1 MTAGG
6 NSAIV
11 QLREVTKVYRQ
22 GAVDVRALRGLTFD
36 VAKGEFTAICGP
48 SGSGKTTALNLIGA
62 LDSPTSGTVMLE
74 GADLSQLNRRELS
87 DLRRD
92 RIGFVF
98 QAYNLIPVLT
108 AYENAETVMW
118 VQRIDFE
125 ERRKREFAATWPD
138 VDTVEFSHL
147 ATVSPSRL
155 QGGRLGLD
163 CGRRPLHWTVRGLLD
178 QAAKY
183 AP

>member
-1 MTAGG
+1 MTERG
-6 NSAIV
+6 NAAIV
-11 QLREVTKVYRQ
+11 QLEEVTKVYHQ
-22 GAVDVRALRGLTFD
+22 GSVDVHALRGLTFD
-36 VAKGEFTAICGP
+36 VAQGEFTAIFGP

-62 LDSPTSGTVMLE
+62 LDQPTSGTVLLE

-118 VQRIDFE
+118 VQGVDFDE
-125 ERRKREFAATWPD
+125 RKRRARSA
-138 VDTVEFSHL
+138 
-147 ATVSPSRL
+147 
-155 QGGRLGLD
+155 
-163 CGRRPLHWTVRGLLD
+163 
-178 QAAKY
+178 
-183 AP
+183 